1 MLVYPAGIDLSS
13 STLRRVARL
22 VARHR
27 RSIGSRWRR
36 LAPGRQ
42 ALLVLAHLRRGD
54 TYAQLAAGFRIG
66 VATVYRYIRETVDL
80 LAALAPTLTD
90 AVETARAKA
99 YVILDG
105 TLLPIDR
112 IAADRPY
119 YSGKHKRHGMN
130 LQVLADPLGRL
141 IGASPALPG
150 AVHDLKAARTHR
162 IIDALSVA
170 GVRVWADKGYQGA
183 GGTVTVPYRGR
194 WRNLS
199 EGKRAVNRSHA
210 KIRAVGEQANAILK
224 TWRLLRKLRC
234 SPSRATALVQAVLSL
249 HLVASQRG

>member
-1 MLVYPAGIDLSS
+1 MLVYPAGIDLST
-13 STLRRVARL
+13 STLRRVSRL
-22 VARHR
+22 IAAHR

-36 LAPGRQ
+36 LISGRQ

-54 TYAQLAAGFRIG
+54 TYAQLAAGFRVGI
-66 VATVYRYIRETVDL
+66 ATVYRYIRETVDL
-80 LAALAPTLTD
+80 LAALAPTLRD
-90 AVETARAKA
+90 AVEISRAKA

-105 TLLPIDR
+105 TLLTIDR

-130 LQVLADPLGRL
+130 VQVLADPLGQL
-141 IGASPALPG
+141 IWASPALPG
-150 AVHDLKAARTHR
+150 AVHDLKAARTHGV
-162 IIDALSVA
+162 IDALAVA
-170 GVRVWADKGYQGA
+170 GVRVWADKAYQGA

-210 KIRAVGEQANAILK
+210 KIRAVGEQANAVLK

-234 SPSRATALVQAVLSL
+234 SPRRTTALVQAVLSL
-249 HLVASQRG
+249 HLTTPR